1 MTQPPHN
8 RNALITGAGRG
19 IGAVIAKALA
29 TAGANVVLV
38 ARNRS
43 ELDAVVDEIRRTG
56 GSAEAIRGDLATEPE
71 RIAATALER
80 FGNIDILINNAADQ
94 TFAPVSQFSPD
105 AFRESVAVNLVAPFV
120 LARALLPKMLARR
133 DGWIINIASDLAYR
147 VRSGGAAYCST
158 KRALVAL
165 SEVLQLEHRAGGVR
179 VSVILPGITATN
191 WDGKPLDHPDKAQHL
206 DPEDIAEA
214 VLWCCTR
221 RRGARIDSI
230 IIHPAVQDS

>member
-19 IGAVIAKALA
+19 IGAAIAKALA

-80 FGNIDILINNAADQ
+80 FGNIDILVNNAADQ
-94 TFAPVSQFSPD
+94 TFAPVSELSPD

-120 LARALLPKMLARR
+120 LARALLPEMLARR

-165 SEVLQLEHRAGGVR
+165 SEVLQLEHRASGVR
-179 VSVILPGITATN
+179 VSVILPGITATS